1 VHRYISSQNENR
13 GTLVDRKIEMDRANR
28 FLKRV
33 VTLYIPLHV
42 GFLAKALTFL
52 LVMPARYDRGVA
64 ILHKYHHNYPQSK
77 DVATINSGATKRE
90 EYQKNKS
97 IDKHKPY

>member
-1 VHRYISSQNENR
+1 MKIGV
-13 GTLVDRKIEMDRANR
+13 LVDRKIEMDRANS

-52 LVMPARYDRGVA
+52 LVMPSRYDRGGVA
-64 ILHKYHHNYPQSK
+64 ILHKYHHSYITGARSK
-77 DVATINSGATKRE
+77 F
-90 EYQKNKS
+90 
-97 IDKHKPY
+97 